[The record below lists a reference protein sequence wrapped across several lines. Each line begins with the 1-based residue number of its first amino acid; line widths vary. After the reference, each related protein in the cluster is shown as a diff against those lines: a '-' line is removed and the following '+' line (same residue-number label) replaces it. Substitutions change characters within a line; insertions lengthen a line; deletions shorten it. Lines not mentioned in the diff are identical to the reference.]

1 MVVATFAGAATW
13 NELVPR
19 ARRYYCDAAMKLRR
33 LGLLDMR
40 DGMRT
45 EAANGLRDL
54 LSIALPSAGEDDPL
68 REAAERALAE
78 GD

>member
-1 MVVATFAGAATW
+1 
-13 NELVPR
+13 
-19 ARRYYCDAAMKLRR
+19 MKLRR

-45 EAANGLRDL
+45 GAANGLRDL

-68 REAAERALAE
+68 REPAERALAE
-78 GD
+78 RD